1 MRSGVKWNALER
13 VTIESESL
21 VHVSEINL
29 AVS

>member
-13 VTIESESL
+13 VTIGGDSPVHESK
-21 VHVSEINL
+21 IDL